1 MNNECVNQCIIIDN
15 LKDMF
20 RFDESILPSAQLI
33 TVFKE
38 LLIKHDIVKNKNVF
52 SYDDWTSYKFENSF
66 TFIQKDEKG
75 NLFKM
80 VIQPDGKYTIYKE
93 AIDLLNFFENEK
105 YKNIFASN
113 KNVKLVIMDD
123 KGNINAIE
131 RTEIITLPYS
141 QLFKELPISKSKNK
155 KEELY
160 SGLCDINY
168 CYSANYLRKTI

>member
-1 MNNECVNQCIIIDN
+1 M
-15 LKDMF
+15 
-20 RFDESILPSAQLI
+20 SAKFAGAL
-33 TVFKE
+33 
-38 LLIKHDIVKNKNVF
+38 F
-52 SYDDWTSYKFENSF
+52 S
-66 TFIQKDEKG
+66 G
-75 NLFKM
+75 N
-80 VIQPDGKYTIYKE
+80 GKYTIYKE

-113 KNVKLVIMDD
+113 KNVKLVILDD

-168 CYSANYLRKTI
+168 YETNAESYYNAGQLLPNIQMQIQRASHLYKIICIDNSKCFMTNILELMSVGFVKYNELTVLPYPIKYLREYIAMNNK